1 LKKERKDQDFIKKPE
16 YPGGPKAIG
25 EFIGKNLRYP
35 DEAIREKI
43 EGVVRARV
51 TIDVSGKVVK
61 VEVIKGLGYGCDEEA
76 SRVLKLLVF
85 KIPGNKMR
93 KGFFHQTFNVTFK
106 LPQPKQKSS
115 GLQINYHYK
124 PSTPKE

>member
-25 EFIGKNLRYP
+25 EFIRDNLRYP
-35 DEAIREKI
+35 DEALEQKV

-51 TIDVSGKVVK
+51 TIDVAGKVVK
-61 VEVIKGLGYGCDEEA
+61 VDVIKGLGYGCDEEA
-76 SRVLKLLVF
+76 IRVLKLLVF
-85 KIPGNKMR
+85 KIPGNKIR

-106 LPQPKQKSS
+106 LPQPKPKAS
-115 GLQINYHYK
+115 GLQINYHYT
-124 PSTPKE
+124 PSPKKE